1 VNTGSNANAGGGAR
15 GRSGVGAGSGASAG
29 NDVSAETG
37 TSAGSNVSAEIG
49 ASAGIGATRATS
61 GSAGNADSAELGKFD
76 ALASRFWDVGG
87 EFRPLHLLNP
97 VRARFVSERATLSGA
112 RVLDVGC
119 GGGLLAEA
127 LARAGAK
134 VTAIDL
140 APGMIEVA
148 RLHAMEQKLEIDYR
162 MVAAETV
169 AAAEP
174 GGFDVVTCMEML
186 EHVPEPAKMV
196 ATLAT
201 LVRPGGAVFIS
212 TLNRNL
218 KSFLLAIVG
227 AEYVMKLIPRGTHE
241 YDRLIRPAELARWA
255 RSADLSL
262 RELAGIELNPFTE
275 HCSLSRD
282 IAVNYLAHL
291 ER

>member
-1 VNTGSNANAGGGAR
+1 VNMGSNANAEGGLRAGA
-15 GRSGVGAGSGASAG
+15 GVGAGASAGASGAGASAG
-29 NDVSAETG
+29 
-37 TSAGSNVSAEIG
+37 AGS
-49 ASAGIGATRATS
+49 TS
-61 GSAGNADSAELGKFD
+61 TSSTTGGSNTNADSNELGKFD

-127 LARAGAK
+127 LTRAGAK

-148 RLHAMEQKLEIDYR
+148 RLHAMEQKLEIEYR
-162 MVAAETV
+162 VVAAEAV

-186 EHVPEPAKMV
+186 EHVPNPAQMV
-196 ATLAT
+196 ATLAK

>member
-1 VNTGSNANAGGGAR
+1 MIAGTADN
-15 GRSGVGAGSGASAG
+15 VDAS
-29 NDVSAETG
+29 
-37 TSAGSNVSAEIG
+37 
-49 ASAGIGATRATS
+49 
-61 GSAGNADSAELGKFD
+61 ELGKFD
-76 ALASRFWDVGG
+76 ALASRFWDTRG

-97 VRARFVSERATLSGA
+97 VRARFIADRATLAGA

-134 VTAIDL
+134 VTGVDL

-148 RLHAMEQKLEIDYR
+148 RLHAMEEKLDIEYR
-162 MVAAETV
+162 VAAAETM

-174 GGFDVVTCMEML
+174 GAFDVVTCMEML
-186 EHVPEPAKMV
+186 EHVPDPAGV
-196 ATLAT
+196 IRTLAT
-201 LVRPGGAVFIS
+201 LVRPGGSIFVS

-227 AEYVMKLIPRGTHE
+227 AEYVLRLIPRGTHE
-241 YDRLIRPAELARWA
+241 YERLIRPNELARWA
-255 RSADLSL
+255 RAAQLSV

-275 HCSLSRD
+275 RCTLTQD
-282 IAVNYLAHL
+282 VAVNYLAYM

>member
-1 VNTGSNANAGGGAR
+1 MNTESNANAGGGAR
-15 GRSGVGAGSGASAG
+15 GRTGVAAGSSASAASG
-29 NDVSAETG
+29 VSAETG
-37 TSAGSNVSAEIG
+37 
-49 ASAGIGATRATS
+49 ASAGTSSTSGTGATS
-61 GSAGNADSAELGKFD
+61 GNADGNELGKFD
-76 ALASRFWDVGG
+76 ALASRFWDVRG

-97 VRARFVSERATLSGA
+97 VRARFVAERATLSGA

-162 MVAAETV
+162 MVAAEAV

-186 EHVPEPAKMV
+186 EHVPDPAQMV
-196 ATLAT
+196 ATLTT

-241 YDRLIRPAELARWA
+241 YEKLIRPAELARWA
-255 RSADLSL
+255 RSAGLSL

-275 HCSLSRD
+275 HCTLSRNVD
-282 IAVNYLAHL
+282 VNYVAHL